1 MPAQEQQ
8 KTLKKA
14 KWEAKT
20 PYRKFASVATRILV
34 AIFCLAI
41 FHDWSQHGNQNSQSN
56 LNTDTVLSVIVVGG
70 LFLVWMP
77 VILMA
82 VHRAIGEGLD
92 ELRVASTPIPSPAEI
107 AWQLG
112 QEWGRPATLEEVAAV
127 HQMLTSRK
135 NQALINSG
143 ITFGAIYLM
152 GRNL

>member
-8 KTLKKA
+8 KALKKA

-34 AIFCLAI
+34 AIFFLGI
-41 FHDWSQHGNQNSQSN
+41 IHDLFRHGQQSQSDMN
-56 LNTDTVLSVIVVGG
+56 IDTVLSVIVVGG

-82 VHRAIGEGLD
+82 IHRAIGEGFD

-107 AWQLG
+107 SWQLG

>member
-8 KTLKKA
+8 KALKKA
-14 KWEAKT
+14 RWEAKT
-20 PYRKFASVATRILV
+20 SYRKFATVMTKMLF
-34 AIFCLAI
+34 AIFFLGI
-41 FHDWSQHGNQNSQSN
+41 FNDLSRHGQQTDAS
-56 LNTDTVLSVIVVGG
+56 LNADTILSIIVVGG

-82 VHRAIGEGLD
+82 IHRAIGEGFD
-92 ELRVASTPIPSPAEI
+92 ELKVASTPIPSPAEI
-107 AWQLG
+107 SWQLG
-112 QEWGRPATLEEVAAV
+112 EEWGRPATLEEVAAV

-143 ITFGAIYLM
+143 ITFGAIYLI

>member
-1 MPAQEQQ
+1 MAAQEQH
-8 KTLKKA
+8 KALKKT

-20 PYRKFASVATRILV
+20 PYRKFATVMTKILF
-34 AIFCLAI
+34 AIFLLGI
-41 FHDWSQHGNQNSQSN
+41 INDISRHGQQTNSSMN
-56 LNTDTVLSVIVVGG
+56 IDTVLSVIVVGG

-82 VHRAIGEGLD
+82 IHRAIGEGFD
-92 ELRVASTPIPSPAEI
+92 ELNVASTPIPSPAEI
-107 AWQLG
+107 SWQLEN
-112 QEWGRPATLEEVAAV
+112 EWGRPATIEEVAAV